1 MGFWDNVG
9 KLAKAGAQVGAK
21 VASDTYGD
29 MKEAQADAA
38 SKGDDQLARTL
49 ANRSGGTWA
58 IGAAR
63 QELKSR
69 GYSDDAIQSMISRH
83 R

>member
-9 KLAKAGAQVGAK
+9 KLAKAGAQ
-21 VASDTYGD
+21 
-29 MKEAQADAA
+29 ADAA
-38 SKGDDQLARTL
+38 RKSDDQLARTI

-69 GYSDDAIQSMISRH
+69 GYSDDAIQSLVNRH

>member
-9 KLAKAGAQVGAK
+9 KLAKAGAQAGAK

-29 MKEAQADAA
+29 MKEAQADSARK
-38 SKGDDQLARTL
+38 SDDQLARTI
-49 ANRSGGTWA
+49 AKRSGGTWA

-69 GYSDDAIQSMISRH
+69 GYGDDEIRSLVSRH

>member
-9 KLAKAGAQVGAK
+9 KLAKAGAQAGAK
-21 VASDTYGD
+21 MASDSYGD

-38 SKGDDQLARTL
+38 RKSDDQLARTI

-63 QELKSR
+63 KELKSR
-69 GYSDDAIQSMISRH
+69 GYSDDAIQSLVNRH

>member
-9 KLAKAGAQVGAK
+9 KLAKAGAQAGAK
-21 VASDTYGD
+21 MASDSYGD

-38 SKGDDQLARTL
+38 RKSDDQLARTL

-69 GYSDDAIQSMISRH
+69 GYSDDAIQSLVNRH

>member
-9 KLAKAGAQVGAK
+9 KLAKAGAQAGAK
-21 VASDTYGD
+21 MASDTYGD

-38 SKGDDQLARTL
+38 RKSDDQLARTI
-49 ANRSGGTWA
+49 ANRSGATWS

-69 GYSDDAIQSMISRH
+69 GYSDDAIQSLVNRH

>member
-9 KLAKAGAQVGAK
+9 KLAKTGAQAGAK
-21 VASDTYGD
+21 MASDTYGD
-29 MKEAQADAA
+29 MKEAQAD
-38 SKGDDQLARTL
+38 
-49 ANRSGGTWA
+49 
-58 IGAAR
+58 AAR

-69 GYSDDAIQSMISRH
+69 GYSDDAIQSLVNRH

>member
-9 KLAKAGAQVGAK
+9 KLAKAGAQAGAK
-21 VASDTYGD
+21 MASDTYGD

-38 SKGDDQLARTL
+38 RKSDDQLARTI
-49 ANRSGGTWA
+49 ANRSGGTWT

-69 GYSDDAIQSMISRH
+69 GYSDDAIQSLVNRH

>member
-9 KLAKAGAQVGAK
+9 KLAKAGAQAGAK

-38 SKGDDQLARTL
+38 RKSDEQLARTI
-49 ANRSGGTWA
+49 ANRSRGTLA
-58 IGAAR
+58 IGASR
-63 QELKSR
+63 QALKNR
-69 GYSDDAIQSMISRH
+69 GYSDDEIQSLVSRH

>member
-9 KLAKAGAQVGAK
+9 KLAKAGAQAGAK

-38 SKGDDQLARTL
+38 RKSDDQLARTI
-49 ANRSGGTWA
+49 AKRSGSTWA

-69 GYSDDAIQSMISRH
+69 GYGDDEIQSLVSRH

>member
-9 KLAKAGAQVGAK
+9 KLAKAGAQAGAK

-38 SKGDDQLARTL
+38 RKSDDQLARTI
-49 ANRSGGTWA
+49 ANRSGGTCT

-69 GYSDDAIQSMISRH
+69 GYSDDAIQSLVNRH

>member
-9 KLAKAGAQVGAK
+9 KLAKAGAQAGAK
-21 VASDTYGD
+21 MASDTYGD

-38 SKGDDQLARTL
+38 RKSDDQLARTI
-49 ANRSGGTWA
+49 ANRSGDTWA

-69 GYSDDAIQSMISRH
+69 GYSDDAIQSLVNRH

>member
-9 KLAKAGAQVGAK
+9 KLAKAGAQAGAK

-38 SKGDDQLARTL
+38 RKSDEQLARTI
-49 ANRSGGTWA
+49 ANRSGGTLA
-58 IGAAR
+58 IGASR
-63 QELKSR
+63 QALKNR
-69 GYSDDAIQSMISRH
+69 GYSDDEIQSLVSRH

>member
-9 KLAKAGAQVGAK
+9 KLAKAGAQAGAK

-29 MKEAQADAA
+29 MKEAQADSARK
-38 SKGDDQLARTL
+38 SDDQLARTI
-49 ANRSGGTWA
+49 AKRSGGTWA

-69 GYSDDAIQSMISRH
+69 GYGDDEIESLVSRH

>member
-1 MGFWDNVG
+1 
-9 KLAKAGAQVGAK
+9 
-21 VASDTYGD
+21 

-63 QELKSR
+63 QELKNR